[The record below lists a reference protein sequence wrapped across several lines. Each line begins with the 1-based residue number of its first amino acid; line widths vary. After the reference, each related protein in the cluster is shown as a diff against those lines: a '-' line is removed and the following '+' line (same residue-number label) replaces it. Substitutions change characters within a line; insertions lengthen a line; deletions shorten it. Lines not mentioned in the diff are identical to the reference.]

1 LALTDSDKLILIAV
15 LVATMTF
22 VLFFELRIMRNKS
35 KESRVQSLK
44 KDEAYNAI
52 LTCRSVLN
60 VLERQGTNVREPR
73 ALVDKAKEAMLK
85 GDYERAMDLCE
96 RARGEMTKFRRLAP
110 TGAKEEDAEISDR
123 ERLEEVAKKIV
134 TEGDTE
140 DSGDTYSGTRLT
152 SARGPEFLS
161 AKFELGTAKAEIHKA
176 ASSGKDVSKAE
187 GILEDAQAEFDAG
200 NYPKTLSLSVKAR
213 KEISTEASK
222 ESIRLKTAPPEETE
236 VEEAEEP
243 FAKDRCNACGEPVE
257 PGDAFCGICG
267 AKVQKE
273 VVCPNCGYKPK
284 GPDEFCRKC
293 GAKLS

>member
-1 LALTDSDKLILIAV
+1 MA
-15 LVATMTF
+15 F

-35 KESRVQSLK
+35 KESRVQSQK

-73 ALVDKAKEAMLK
+73 ALVDSAKEAMLK
-85 GDYERAMDLCE
+85 GDYQRAMDLCE
-96 RARGEMTKFRRLAP
+96 RARGEMTKFRKLAY
-110 TGAKEEDAEISDR
+110 TETKEEDTGVSDR

-134 TEGDTE
+134 AEGDTE
-140 DSGDTYSGTRLT
+140 DSEDTYSGTKLT

-200 NYPKTLSLSVKAR
+200 NYPKALSLSVKAR
-213 KEISTEASK
+213 KEISIEASK
-222 ESIRLKTAPPEETE
+222 EAIRLKTAPPEETE

-243 FAKDRCNACGEPVE
+243 FAKDRCNSCGEPVE